1 MDFVRKAGLIWF
13 VLVILN
19 LSTSAQVTRLGENVL
34 ELSGFIGSEYFGNLQ
49 VSDLDLVDT
58 LYLKALEITN
68 NDISEAVLALT
79 FTAIPYQEVPVI
91 FPIFKFRIN
100 IPLVS
105 ANDSIFRKK
114 NLNLPKN
121 LLYDSPKNDFGDKDK
136 IAHFFGNAFLAYNMQ
151 IFDFTKFLGIFVED
165 FEEKFKVEAS
175 VDPRDLEVN
184 YLGYLFGKAVKK
196 DKNILPSQIF
206 LSYYI
211 LKKSAYEFGFCYRR

>member
-1 MDFVRKAGLIWF
+1 MNFIKKAGIIWF
-13 VLVILN
+13 ALVVLN
-19 LSTSAQVTRLGENVL
+19 LNTSAQVTQLGENVL
-34 ELSGFIGSEYFGNLQ
+34 ELSSFIGSEYFGNLQ
-49 VSDLDLVDT
+49 VNDLYLVDT
-58 LYLKALEITN
+58 LFIKALEITN
-68 NDISEAVLALT
+68 NDISEALLALT

-91 FPIFKFRIN
+91 FPVFKFRMK

-105 ANDSIFRKK
+105 VNDSIFKRK

-136 IAHFFGNAFLAYNMQ
+136 IAHFFGNAFLAYNMR

-165 FEEKFKVEAS
+165 FEEKFKVESS

-184 YLGYLFGKAVKK
+184 YLGYLFGKAVRK

-206 LSYYI
+206 LSYFI
-211 LKKSAYEFGFCYRR
+211 LKKSAYEFGFSY